1 MSEMLSAVVVAY
13 NEARYLSECLRR
25 LTFCDEILVIDLGS
39 QDGSI
44 EIAKGQDARVIQHE
58 WVPFAEKVRG
68 FALEHVKNDWVI
80 LVDPDLYIPTS
91 LGEKVRVLIG
101 NHSDHNLGMIF
112 LPIFT
117 FFGNRPLRFG
127 QKGGR
132 RGYRGV
138 IHRDR
143 VEIPA
148 FLHHQGVQLRD
159 DYFALCLI
167 ATDEEVICHH
177 WVDTIREAFIKGH
190 RYLPYEPEKRHAL
203 GQTFS
208 WSRMFSE
215 LGRSLKMDLRKLA
228 FLEWHAMQV
237 MFFQLWYISMANI
250 TLRRFERV

>member
-1 MSEMLSAVVVAY
+1 MSEMISAVVVVY

-39 QDGSI
+39 QDESI
-44 EIAKGQDARVIQHE
+44 EIAKGQGARVIQHE

-80 LVDPDLYIPTS
+80 FVDPDLYIPTS
-91 LGEKVRVLIG
+91 LGEKLRVLIG
-101 NHSDHNLGMIF
+101 NHSDHNLGMVF

-117 FFGNRPLRFG
+117 FFGSKPLRFG

-132 RGYRGV
+132 RGYLGV

-148 FLHHQGVQLRD
+148 FLHFHGVQLRD
-159 DYFALCLI
+159 GFFALCLI
-167 ATDEEVICHH
+167 AADNEVICHY
-177 WVDTIREAFIKGH
+177 WIDTLREAFIKGR

-208 WSRMFSE
+208 WRRMFSE
-215 LGRSLKMDLRKLA
+215 LWRSLKMDLRKLA
-228 FLEWHAMQV
+228 FLEWRALQV
-237 MFFQLWYISMANI
+237 MFFQLWYTYMANI
-250 TLRRFERV
+250 TLRRFKRV